1 MAIALEKGVE
11 FVAVQMAVIKCGA
24 AFVPLSK
31 SMGEDCVQFVLND
44 CKPDLVFDND
54 HLELAKNF
62 EPLPISEWADSDEHD
77 LATTLTLDY
86 EASLYKKESIER
98 FGKLMGV
105 FAKEIME
112 NRTLAN
118 KLVTE
123 FISSVTA

>member
-1 MAIALEKGVE
+1 MTENVELVEGDTVCIYYQYGLPDFDGNGKYPMEEVEIESHFDAALNALDVAIY
-11 FVAVQMAVIKCGA
+11 
-24 AFVPLSK
+24 
-31 SMGEDCVQFVLND
+31 
-44 CKPDLVFDND
+44 
-54 HLELAKNF
+54 
-62 EPLPISEWADSDEHD
+62 DSD
-77 LATTLTLDY
+77 AGITLTLDY

-98 FGKLMGV
+98 FGKLMAA